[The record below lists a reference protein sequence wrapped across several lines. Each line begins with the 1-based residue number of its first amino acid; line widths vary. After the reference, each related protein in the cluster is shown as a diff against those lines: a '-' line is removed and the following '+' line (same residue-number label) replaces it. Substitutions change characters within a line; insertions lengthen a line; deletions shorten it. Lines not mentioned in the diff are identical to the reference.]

1 MITNETMIIYFVLIL
16 ITILGIK
23 MYLES
28 DMYNLTCVISDVN
41 SKTYCVRDRKN
52 INEAADK
59 LANAVVS
66 MKKLV
71 DYAYEKYPDNED
83 IIRLKRG
90 FDPKSISET
99 LPTSQYTAY
108 SENKGEKLA
117 FCLNNNK
124 SKNSG
129 LIDDNTLIFVAIH
142 ELSHIATETV
152 GHGDDFWSNFK
163 FLLEIAKE
171 INIYTPVDYR
181 KSPKKYCGTTISDNP
196 YYDYKEK

>member
-1 MITNETMIIYFVLIL
+1 
-16 ITILGIK
+16 
-23 MYLES
+23 MYLDS

-41 SKTYCVRDRKN
+41 GKTYCVRDRKN

-59 LANAVVS
+59 LANAVIS
-66 MKKLV
+66 MNKLV
-71 DYAYEKYPDNED
+71 DYAYEKYPNHES
-83 IIRLKRG
+83 IIRLKNG

-117 FCLNNNK
+117 FCLNDNK
-124 SKNSG
+124 SLKSG

-142 ELSHIATETV
+142 ELSHIATESV
-152 GHGDDFWSNFK
+152 GHGDDFWKNFK

-171 INIYTPVDYR
+171 INVYTPVDYR
-181 KSPKKYCGTTISDNP
+181 ESPKNYCGMIISDNP
-196 YYDYKEK
+196 YYDYK